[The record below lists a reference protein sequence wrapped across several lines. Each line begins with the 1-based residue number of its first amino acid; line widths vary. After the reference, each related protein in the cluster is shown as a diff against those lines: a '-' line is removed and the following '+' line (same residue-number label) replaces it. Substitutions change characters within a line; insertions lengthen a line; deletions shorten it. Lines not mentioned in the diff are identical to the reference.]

1 MQLLRTDLLL
11 YKEFLNVFAVDISH
25 ICPIKTPIKFV
36 QLNFNDQ
43 YDWTSIN
50 SAVEFEDNFFK
61 LNSEVLTKILY
72 LPGGT
77 WTLIY
82 LAVVIEE
89 SSDSDEPA
97 EERAAEEN
105 G

>member
-11 YKEFLNVFAVDISH
+11 YQEFLNFFAVDISH
-25 ICPIKTPIKFV
+25 ICAIIKH
-36 QLNFNDQ
+36 NFNDQ
-43 YDWTSIN
+43 YDWMGIN
-50 SAVEFEDNFFK
+50 SAVECEDNSFK
-61 LNSEVLTKILY
+61 FYSEVLTRLLH
-72 LPGGT
+72 LPNGT

-82 LAVVIEE
+82 LSVVIEE

-105 G
+105 S